1 MQGTWN
7 NAQAY
12 YRCTYPTEY
21 ACTNHLG
28 HPRTVYLREADILPA
43 LDGWLSQVF
52 SPARRTPSTPSPKP
66 RQPGSPPGHAYE
78 PSLPVSRASG

>member
-28 HPRTVYLREADILPA
+28 HPRSVYLREA
-43 LDGWLSQVF
+43 
-52 SPARRTPSTPSPKP
+52 
-66 RQPGSPPGHAYE
+66 GH
-78 PSLPVSRASG
+78 PVRP